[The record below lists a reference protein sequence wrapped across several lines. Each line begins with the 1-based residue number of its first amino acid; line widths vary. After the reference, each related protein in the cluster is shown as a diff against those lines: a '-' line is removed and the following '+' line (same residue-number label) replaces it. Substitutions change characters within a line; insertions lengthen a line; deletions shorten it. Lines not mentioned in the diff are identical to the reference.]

1 LQKDWRLAWGEYI
14 HEPDQRIA
22 KIKDFPI
29 ADMILVMALV
39 WLTIYVWTARITLL
53 FGISIHFCIKFQHG
67 LGEIQTPSSRSRQN
81 KKSCSGAACS
91 ALIYD

>member
-29 ADMILVMALV
+29 TDMIPAMVLV
-39 WLTIYVWTARITLL
+39 WLTSYAWTAWIAPL
-53 FGISIHFCIKFQHG
+53 F
-67 LGEIQTPSSRSRQN
+67 
-81 KKSCSGAACS
+81 
-91 ALIYD
+91 

>member
-1 LQKDWRLAWGEYI
+1 MQKDWRLAWGEYI

-22 KIKDFPI
+22 KVKDFPI

-53 FGISIHFCIKFQHG
+53 F
-67 LGEIQTPSSRSRQN
+67 
-81 KKSCSGAACS
+81 
-91 ALIYD
+91 